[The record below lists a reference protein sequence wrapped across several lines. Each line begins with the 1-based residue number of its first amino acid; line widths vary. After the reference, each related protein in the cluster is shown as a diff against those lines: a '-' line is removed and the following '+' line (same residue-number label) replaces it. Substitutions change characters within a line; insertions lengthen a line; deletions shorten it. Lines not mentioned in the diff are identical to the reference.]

1 MKKSN
6 YKPKIP
12 DLMEAVF
19 DAVYLTF
26 DLAAAVLFFFI
37 LKRKYPVCTI
47 WNTDIDTLWRGCFS
61 SGAKNYKGC
70 TWNQ

>member
-6 YKPKIP
+6 YKPQIP

-26 DLAAAVLFFFI
+26 DLAAARPYFFYSQKEI
-37 LKRKYPVCTI
+37 SCMY
-47 WNTDIDTLWRGCFS
+47 
-61 SGAKNYKGC
+61 YMEY
-70 TWNQ
+70 

>member
-12 DLMEAVF
+12 NLMEAVF

-26 DLAAAVLFFFI
+26 DLVAAALFFI

-61 SGAKNYKGC
+61 SGVKNYKGS